1 LISTGSKRV
10 TTNLQIPKMVGLSWN
25 VSAEGQA
32 RNKQRKYLRRI
43 DEAYKPRIVCD
54 AEFFRERKIRSV
66 GPRVIPASAASQN
79 KRDRTT

>member
-1 LISTGSKRV
+1 M

-54 AEFFRERKIRSV
+54 AEFFRKRKIRSV
-66 GPRVIPASAASQN
+66 GTCKGILSMNDYAIGLRVNIPV
-79 KRDRTT
+79 